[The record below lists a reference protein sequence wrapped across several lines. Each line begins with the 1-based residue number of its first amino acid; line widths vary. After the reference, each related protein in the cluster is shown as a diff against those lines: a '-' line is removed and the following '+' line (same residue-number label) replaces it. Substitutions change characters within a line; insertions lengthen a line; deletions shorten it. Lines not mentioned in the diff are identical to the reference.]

1 MTSHFHTENKNIND
15 TGENIG
21 KIITEI
27 ALKQNLTKRHQNKQQ
42 AITNYC
48 NNQISGNLK
57 PLQKLHQEDIDI
69 VIKNVCKLE
78 NLHVY
83 EYAFVSYINENKING
98 AKLSEMTK
106 EKFNADIKDQKE
118 TTHYEDTKLRIM
130 KLQLNL
136 LEKQIAQSN
145 FSKDAEMT
153 SELLSIKNKI
163 QKLNLNKVETHNEE
177 KEYIQFHKCDNGK
190 YGELNQDVWRYVI
203 KYVSNEYYWKNEL
216 KETNKKLKAKLEKSD
231 QYGLFDENI
240 QSLETLDIDRYEL
253 PIFREFVQFF
263 FVKSDKEQYNL
274 IADQNS
280 HYLGG
285 EDHSWYNAFIESWRS
300 VPSWYTY
307 DHDVLLLELVLRHGL
322 DCNKILQDLDDR
334 ENATQYEIRL
344 NCKKRKT
351 QNDPYYEFR
360 RYCSIRYNLYHRL
373 KYVTNVLVKNLQNS
387 EYGGN
392 VPLVN
397 IRIPNEKDRPTYNLS
412 GLLFCDY
419 QREVHREYV
428 QHEVPPLHFDQQVK
442 KVISERSVPIHKTTR
457 TNKCCGGCCSQR
469 RSERYCCFFKK
480 DKRYC
485 CFCKK
490 EKPPTFERPP
500 SKYQRLDFNE
510 IDDEDFDYLRN
521 KLEIEFEGQDE
532 NISTAITKI
541 DSMDGI
547 MNWSSPQLRS
557 TGRLSN
563 SYISQRRRTLHQI
576 SLPSVKMDPKKYT
589 HPSMLA
595 LGGIISEN
603 DTDES
608 GETKRYR
615 YTDPFTER
623 DMNNELLHALQ
634 TFNLMIYGSSLVEC
648 IIRQLEKQ
656 KRPAY
661 WHILGEVLNALPYPL
676 AISAVNNPAIKDV
689 LRHAATPATLN
700 TICLRLVQGSS
711 FQTSACLGIA
721 EFFEDISK
729 KDMVQEDIWKN
740 YSEEFEK
747 LAYEQMSHIE
757 SNHLLFVLLTVPM
770 AAHEDKS
777 LVNVAL

>member
-373 KYVTNVLVKNLQNS
+373 KYVTNIIVKNLQNKKYVEDNDEDLS
-387 EYGGN
+387 LIG
-392 VPLVN
+392 
-397 IRIPNEKDRPTYNLS
+397 IRIANKDDRPTYNLS
-412 GLLFCDY
+412 GLLFSDY
-419 QREVHREYV
+419 QKEVHSGNIKLGIPKLILDRKVTE
-428 QHEVPPLHFDQQVK
+428 
-442 KVISERSVPIHKTTR
+442 VISERKLLAHRSTR
-457 TNKCCGGCCSQR
+457 TNKCCGGFCKTR
-469 RSERYCCFFKK
+469 RSETICCI
-480 DKRYC
+480 
-485 CFCKK
+485 CKK
-490 EKPPTFERPP
+490 KTLQTHLKGEKYLPLLNSQKDEW
-500 SKYQRLDFNE
+500 DE
-510 IDDEDFDYLRN
+510 I

-532 NISTAITKI
+532 NISSAITSLFADDNTDVSI
-541 DSMDGI
+541 D
-547 MNWSSPQLRS
+547 
-557 TGRLSN
+557 LSVN
-563 SYISQRRRTLHQI
+563 DEKHN
-576 SLPSVKMDPKKYT
+576 LPSAP
-589 HPSMLA
+589 PSL
-595 LGGIISEN
+595 
-603 DTDES
+603 DT
-608 GETKRYR
+608 RR
-615 YTDPFTER
+615 YTDYISHIKNWDNEQDRSSDPFIHT
-623 DMNNELLHALQ
+623 DINAQLLHALQ
-634 TFNLMIYGSSLVEC
+634 TFNLMVHGESLVKC
-648 IIRQLEKQ
+648 VVKQLEKQ

-661 WHILGEVLNALPYPL
+661 WHILGEVLNAIPYPF
-676 AISAVNNPAIKDV
+676 AIKTIKNDEINEI
-689 LRHAATPATLN
+689 LRHAAKPEILN
-700 TICLRLVQGSS
+700 TICLRLVQGAS
-711 FQTSACLGIA
+711 FQTSAALGIA
-721 EFFEDISK
+721 EVFEQFSEQDL
-729 KDMVQEDIWKN
+729 VQEKIWRC
-740 YSEEFEK
+740 YSEQFEK
-747 LAYEQMSHIE
+747 LAYEQMSLIE
-757 SNHLLFVLLTVPM
+757 SNHLLFIILNIPLTQ
-770 AAHEDKS
+770 HDGKS
-777 LVNVAL
+777 LFQLALEQKR